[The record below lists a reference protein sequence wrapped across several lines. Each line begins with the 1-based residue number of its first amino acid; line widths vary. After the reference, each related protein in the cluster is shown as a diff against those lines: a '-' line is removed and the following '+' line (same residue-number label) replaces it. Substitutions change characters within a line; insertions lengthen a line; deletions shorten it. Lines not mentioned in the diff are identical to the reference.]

1 MARKLNNN
9 LKRELLFG
17 KYSRILEYVKRDPEL
32 TIEVRMN
39 SEAKI
44 YYKKCLILTI
54 SSNHEPKKL
63 AEGYYK
69 KTILPKPTL
78 DLNNP
83 DKYFKESKQLVLI
96 KGKYGEFT
104 IQQSIADS
112 NKTKNNKYFIVDMEY
127 AIPQGKIKKE
137 DRLPYSRID
146 LVGIDN
152 ENNNIILFELK
163 YGSGALAGDSGV
175 RDHYEKMNKLLENDY
190 FHNTIKQD
198 VKNII
203 QDKIDLGLIDYSLP
217 KSLNDIKMMFIY
229 AYNSDEELKEYKEL
243 YSKEIE
249 NVETIYIDTRYI
261 LK

>member
-9 LKRELLFG
+9 LKKELLSG
-17 KYSRILEYVKRDPEL
+17 RYSKILEYVKKDPEL

-44 YYKKCLILTI
+44 YYKKCLILTL

-63 AEGYYK
+63 AKGYYE
-69 KTILPKPTL
+69 KTVLPEPSL
-78 DLNNP
+78 DLNHP
-83 DKYFKESKQLVLI
+83 DQYFKESKQLVLI
-96 KGKYGEFT
+96 KGKYGEFS

-127 AIPQGKIKKE
+127 AIPQRKIKKDE
-137 DRLPYSRID
+137 RLPYSRID
-146 LVGIDN
+146 LVGI
-152 ENNNIILFELK
+152 ENDTNNIILFELK
-163 YGSGALAGDSGV
+163 YGAGALEGDSGV
-175 RDHYEKMNKLLENDY
+175 KDHYEKMNKLLENDY
-190 FHNTIKQD
+190 FQNTIKQD

-217 KSLNDIKMMFIY
+217 RTLNDIKMMFIY
-229 AYNSDEELKEYKEL
+229 AYNSEEELLEYKDH